1 MPREYSERS
10 PATARPVATVAS
22 RPMCTLTVALFL
34 ALRAPQK
41 PRAVLAL
48 ENAGLRQQLI
58 EFIRRISGDHP
69 ERGEDR
75 IVDELAAKF
84 GVDHAASTIRR
95 SAGAL

>member
-1 MPREYSERS
+1 M
-10 PATARPVATVAS
+10 
-22 RPMCTLTVALFL
+22 
-34 ALRAPQK
+34 
-41 PRAVLAL
+41 LAL